1 LAEKFAQLP
10 DPREQRQPR
19 HLLGDVLVI
28 ALCSTLAGGRGF
40 NDMEDYGVSIKGQT
54 HASR

>member
-1 LAEKFAQLP
+1 MTHPDHAKLGQLAEKFAQLP

-28 ALCSTLAGGRGF
+28 ALCSTLAGGR
-40 NDMEDYGVSIKGQT
+40 
-54 HASR
+54 